1 MLHIIL
7 GILTILLTI
16 LKWLGILLLILLLLA
31 VALVLIVLF
40 VPVRYRGR
48 GEKTAE
54 KLGAELSVTWLL
66 HLIVVE
72 AVFDAEGGSL
82 KIRIFGRTPEEWRAL
97 LDKVK
102 RKKRKKR
109 KAKSLEA
116 GGKKQKSTAKGAKR
130 IPEEPPVKTG
140 QSRQNS
146 GEKPETSPDIN
157 SAEMDLFKPVKIQMS
172 GQSFADER
180 TDKQLQNP
188 KETQESC
195 QGEKTEGYQEQ
206 KQAGRLSK
214 LLARIRGVL
223 SDLPQKVLQ
232 VFRRLK
238 RIAGEGV
245 KAAQRIR
252 DAVPRILEKIR
263 HILHQPAVFLQFLE
277 KYEVG
282 EVLGAVKNE
291 LFNLLAQLPA
301 APLCW
306 IPEVWYRRSGADR

>member
-109 KAKSLEA
+109 KAEFRGWRKETKKYCKRREA
-116 GGKKQKSTAKGAKR
+116 YTGRAPGKNRA
-130 IPEEPPVKTG
+130 E
-140 QSRQNS
+140 
-146 GEKPETSPDIN
+146 
-157 SAEMDLFKPVKIQMS
+157 SAEFW
-172 GQSFADER
+172 GETGNFAGH
-180 TDKQLQNP
+180 KF
-188 KETQESC
+188 S
-195 QGEKTEGYQEQ
+195 
-206 KQAGRLSK
+206 
-214 LLARIRGVL
+214 
-223 SDLPQKVLQ
+223 
-232 VFRRLK
+232 
-238 RIAGEGV
+238 
-245 KAAQRIR
+245 
-252 DAVPRILEKIR
+252 
-263 HILHQPAVFLQFLE
+263 
-277 KYEVG
+277 
-282 EVLGAVKNE
+282 
-291 LFNLLAQLPA
+291 
-301 APLCW
+301 
-306 IPEVWYRRSGADR
+306 